1 MILTSNPRNP
11 TGQMVKNPEL
21 AQIQDIAR
29 SKYLYRFTTTQNDN
43 FSDRAT
49 LIMDE
54 FYGGY
59 NYTSNCDGTTVSAA
73 DNIINVNEDD
83 VILIDGLTKRF
94 RLPGW
99 VMEIANPF

>member
-1 MILTSNPRNP
+1 
-11 TGQMVKNPEL
+11 
-21 AQIQDIAR
+21 
-29 SKYLYRFTTTQNDN
+29 
-43 FSDRAT
+43 
-49 LIMDE
+49 MDE

-99 VMEIANPF
+99 VMKSQTVLGAPAKHPPACRLDHWTQSLHQRHRFLRLLP

>member
-1 MILTSNPRNP
+1 M
-11 TGQMVKNPEL
+11 
-21 AQIQDIAR
+21 
-29 SKYLYRFTTTQNDN
+29 

-59 NYTSNCDGTTVSAA
+59 NYTSDCDGTTVSAA
-73 DNIINVNEDD
+73 DNIVDVNEDD

-99 VMEIANPF
+99 VMTSPTHSRRSN